1 MFTILFDSSDSKA
14 ECRKS
19 FSSRCTFAVEAVRT
33 YVKEFHPRLLG
44 LTGTS
49 EQINQVCK
57 AYRVYFSAGPS
68 DEDNDYIV
76 DHTIIQYLVDPSGE
90 FAEYFG
96 QNKTAEDIAAGIT
109 RNMLSHKLGQQ
120 K

>member
-1 MFTILFDSSDSKA
+1 MHQRVAYDLHY
-14 ECRKS
+14 S
-19 FSSRCTFAVEAVRT
+19 F
-33 YVKEFHPRLLG
+33 
-44 LTGTS
+44 
-49 EQINQVCK
+49 
-57 AYRVYFSAGPS
+57 FSQ
-68 DEDNDYIV
+68 V